1 MKKTYAA
8 FIICIIATILSVS
21 CKKDDTLRYGNV
33 TMGNL
38 VDGKFISDQGNTFN
52 MVEMNA
58 TVDLKKFRRGIMRCD
73 VLREV
78 GENEYDVRVTYM
90 DTVLTKKPVA
100 ASVAL
105 TDPEKVVEDP
115 IHIEQLWVA
124 GGYIN
129 MYVVFEIQVN
139 PFLKDSK
146 HMVNL
151 ILDDTAKEN
160 GTYTFTLRHNAFG
173 ATFAKAN
180 EDEKDKEGDDQVEI
194 APLAENSVSWGF
206 AGSYVSFP
214 IADLISEKSSEITLK
229 WKSHVI
235 TGNSW
240 SSSVEDKTYKFT
252 YSKDYFEHAPLN
264 IKSKVAAQVR

>member
-8 FIICIIATILSVS
+8 FIICIIATILTVS

-100 ASVAL
+100 ASVRRRWW
-105 TDPEKVVEDP
+105 K
-115 IHIEQLWVA
+115 
-124 GGYIN
+124 
-129 MYVVFEIQVN
+129 
-139 PFLKDSK
+139 
-146 HMVNL
+146 
-151 ILDDTAKEN
+151 
-160 GTYTFTLRHNAFG
+160 TLS
-173 ATFAKAN
+173 T
-180 EDEKDKEGDDQVEI
+180 
-194 APLAENSVSWGF
+194 
-206 AGSYVSFP
+206 
-214 IADLISEKSSEITLK
+214 
-229 WKSHVI
+229 
-235 TGNSW
+235 
-240 SSSVEDKTYKFT
+240 SSSSGLQVDISTCT
-252 YSKDYFEHAPLN
+252 SSL
-264 IKSKVAAQVR
+264 KSR